1 MARLDKHGRVVLF
14 RQSRAMW
21 NMQGSGRWGSNAR
34 PGRHCRVRKEGM
46 AVTGWAVIQ
55 DRAGI
60 AESGRQAIQLQVGAV
75 MQGQA
80 EIAESGWQ
88 TRQ

>member
-1 MARLDKHGRVVLF
+1 LADK
-14 RQSRAMW
+14 
-21 NMQGSGRWGSNAR
+21 
-34 PGRHCRVRKEGM
+34 

-80 EIAESGWQ
+80 GIVKSR
-88 TRQ
+88 RQARQ